1 MSRTRQSATTTPQPI
16 ALDAEIDGLAKL
28 DLHAL
33 RIRWRKLMRKEAPEH
48 LGRALLIRII
58 AYRMQTRIH
67 GDLNAD
73 SVRQL
78 EQIAREHERRRR
90 AGTVKPKAVP
100 MVSPV
105 PRDRGHRHGTMFVR
119 EYAGE
124 MHRVCVTHDGF
135 EWQGTVYRSLSE
147 IARLI
152 TGTSWSGP
160 RFFGL
165 RDNTEPASSVD
176 NAKAEPKRQGRGR
189 R

>member
-1 MSRTRQSATTTPQPI
+1 MSRTRQTARTTPQPI
-16 ALDAEIDGLAKL
+16 GLAAEIDGLANL
-28 DLHAL
+28 DIHAL
-33 RIRWRKLMRKEAPEH
+33 RVRWRKLTRKEAPEH

-58 AYRMQTRIH
+58 AYRLQARIH
-67 GDLNAD
+67 GDLDAD

-78 EQIAREHERRRR
+78 EQIARDHERQRR

-100 MVSPV
+100 MVAPA
-105 PRDRGHRHGTMFVR
+105 PRDRGYRSGTLFIR

-124 MHRVCVTHDGF
+124 MHRVCVTGDGF

-165 RDNTEPASSVD
+165 REQAAAAPSPDK
-176 NAKAEPKRQGRGR
+176 AKPEPKRQGRGR
-189 R
+189 